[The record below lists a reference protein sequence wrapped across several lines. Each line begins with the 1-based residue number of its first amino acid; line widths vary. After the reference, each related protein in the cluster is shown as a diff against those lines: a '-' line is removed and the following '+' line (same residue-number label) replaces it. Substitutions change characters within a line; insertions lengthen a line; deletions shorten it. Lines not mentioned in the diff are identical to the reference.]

1 MTRDTPTKIAF
12 LCHDCGYSSPK
23 WNGRCPACGAWGTL
37 AEFAEPKT
45 RAGRRAPA
53 LRACAPAAPGPSP
66 LVEQPCSDGAR
77 ISTGIAEAD
86 RLLGGGAVAGS
97 AVLLAGDPGVGKSTI
112 LMQAAGFIAESGR
125 DVLYVSGEE
134 SGAQVRLRAE
144 RLGVRSPR
152 VLFSGETDAPS
163 AAAMLERVRPALAIV
178 DSIQTLS
185 SPDAPSAAGSVV
197 QTREC
202 AQILIGAAKRL
213 AVPLVMTGHV
223 TKDGA
228 IAGPRTLEHMVDVVL
243 AMEGEPAGALR
254 VLRCSKNRF
263 GAANGVAL
271 FEMRND
277 GLAEV
282 RDPSALLVGERDPS
296 APGSAVAVT
305 MQGSRPLL
313 CEVQA
318 LTNPSAFAPPR
329 RAATGVDFNRM
340 AMLTAVLSRR
350 ARVAV
355 GNQDVLVNV
364 PSGLHAA
371 EPALDLAIAT
381 AIASSFLDA
390 PIDPTTV
397 VIGEVGLNSETRSVS
412 HLERR
417 LEEAARHGYRRAVA
431 PESALRTLDPPPGI
445 EVAGAAN
452 VRAALAAAI
461 PGAPR

>member
-12 LCHDCGYSSPK
+12 LCQDCGYSSPK

-53 LRACAPAAPGPSP
+53 FRACADAAPGPSP
-66 LVEQPCSDGAR
+66 LVEQPCSDGSR

-144 RLGVRSPR
+144 RLCVRSPR
-152 VLFSGETDAPS
+152 VFFSGETDAPS

-185 SPDAPSAAGSVV
+185 SPDASSAAGSVV

-202 AQILIGAAKRL
+202 AQILIGAAKRM

-263 GAANGVAL
+263 GAANGV
-271 FEMRND
+271 
-277 GLAEV
+277 
-282 RDPSALLVGERDPS
+282 ALLVGERDPS

-431 PESALRTLDPPPGI
+431 PESALRTLAPPPGI